1 MNRNA
6 KFILAALVVIVLASA
21 AFLLLHGAS
30 GARIAHITI
39 DGEQIRE
46 IDLRQVWLPY
56 TFTVEGPGGF
66 SNTIRVEHGRIC
78 VESAGCPD
86 QICVKQGYISDDLI
100 PIVCLPN
107 RLMIEITGEGGTG
120 LDAAAG

>member
-1 MNRNA
+1 MTRNA
-6 KFILAALVVIVLASA
+6 KIVLAGLLVIALASA
-21 AFLLLHGAS
+21 AFLLLHPREEALI
-30 GARIAHITI
+30 ARITVDNKVI
-39 DGEQIRE
+39 QE
-46 IDLRQVWLPY
+46 IDLSQVREPY
-56 TFTVEGPGGF
+56 TLSVTGYAGF

-86 QICVKQGYISDDLI
+86 QICVQQGWVSDDLI

-107 RLMIEITGEGGTG
+107 HLMIELTGGGTS